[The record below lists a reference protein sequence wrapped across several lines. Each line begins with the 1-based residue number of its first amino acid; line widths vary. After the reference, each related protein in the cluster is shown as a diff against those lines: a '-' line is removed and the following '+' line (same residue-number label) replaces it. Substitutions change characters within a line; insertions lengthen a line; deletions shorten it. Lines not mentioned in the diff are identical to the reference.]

1 MIKPKARRHSEE
13 VLAIFK
19 KDYATLATQKD
30 DNIKKMQKLLTKKN
44 VTEYFNLMNANKKIT
59 EEQRVLYK
67 KIKNIEYQ
75 NCQHLW
81 VNVPNWDFYNEQG
94 EPNIC
99 KVICKVCLKCGLN
112 ENVLLENKTRAYFYN
127 YEDEVMYQF
136 MQSRHYEYGLV
147 VNEPADLAV
156 AKEVYAR
163 IKANHLDIEDE
174 QVKKYMEI
182 ALHNMNLRMQDEA
195 SEEKV
200 LKRLF
205 SKKN

>member
-1 MIKPKARRHSEE
+1 MIKPKARRLSE
-13 VLAIFK
+13 VMLAKFK

-30 DNIKKMQKLLTKKN
+30 DNIKKMQDLLAN
-44 VTEYFNLMNANKKIT
+44 PAVAQYANLVSANKKIT
-59 EEQRVLYK
+59 GEQRVLYK

-81 VNVPNWDFYNEQG
+81 VNVPNWDFSDEQG
-94 EPNIC
+94 EP
-99 KVICKVCLKCGLN
+99 VICQVCLKCGLN
-112 ENVLLENKTRAYFYN
+112 ENVILESKNGTYFYN

-136 MQSRHYEYGLV
+136 MQSWHYEYNLV
-147 VNEPADLAV
+147 VNEPADFDV

>member
-1 MIKPKARRHSEE
+1 
-13 VLAIFK
+13 
-19 KDYATLATQKD
+19 
-30 DNIKKMQKLLTKKN
+30 MQKLLTKKN
-44 VTEYFNLMNANKKIT
+44 VTEYFNLMIANKKIT
-59 EEQRVLYK
+59 GEQRVLYK

-81 VNVPNWDFYNEQG
+81 VNVPNWDFSNEQG
-94 EPNIC
+94 EHIIC

-112 ENVLLENKTRAYFYN
+112 ENVLLESKNGTYFYN

-147 VNEPADLAV
+147 VNEPADFYI

-182 ALHNMNLRMQDEA
+182 ALHNMNLRMQDEV

>member
-1 MIKPKARRHSEE
+1 MIKPKARRHPEV
-13 VLAIFK
+13 VLAKFK
-19 KDYATLATQKD
+19 KDYATLNIQKL
-30 DNIKKMQKLLTKKN
+30 DNIKKMQKLLTKKT
-44 VTEYFNLMNANKKIT
+44 VTEYVNLMSANKKIT
-59 EEQRVLYK
+59 GEQRVLYK

-81 VNVPNWDFYNEQG
+81 VNVPNWDFSHEQG
-94 EPNIC
+94 EPIIC
-99 KVICKVCLKCGLN
+99 QVCLKCGLN
-112 ENVLLENKTRAYFYN
+112 ENVLLESKNGTYFYN

-147 VNEPADLAV
+147 VNEPADLAI